1 MANQNEKN
9 LNGNNLIGVE
19 YDMDK
24 KDFQRCL
31 VAAEISTFVDAQ
43 GVNKPKSIFTVAQ
56 PGAGK
61 TALKSYIINEA
72 QKNDDFLKFIEFNP
86 DEISTHHKY
95 YSEIIEKYP
104 DNSHQILQRFTRIAL
119 DEYLRQRAVEMRCN
133 IMQEGTF
140 GSTEGYINI
149 LDFQKNG
156 GNAEIG
162 EVQKNGKRKIKHVN
176 GNYEIEINLMAVN
189 RYESLLSCFEREQ
202 DFAEMKLPPR
212 AVTIENHDRAYDKM
226 LETVAIVERE
236 KLFDKMRVFKRGYVE
251 SKPELIYIAGDNR
264 FPSVVDAIKSE
275 RDKQQRELFNNPDQ
289 YIKRME
295 NLNKRAKEYNN
306 SSLIRRLDNLNNT
319 FTKELN
325 QYNNCIEK

>member
-1 MANQNEKN
+1 
-9 LNGNNLIGVE
+9 
-19 YDMDK
+19 MDK

-133 IMQEGTF
+133 IM
-140 GSTEGYINI
+140 
-149 LDFQKNG
+149 
-156 GNAEIG
+156 
-162 EVQKNGKRKIKHVN
+162 
-176 GNYEIEINLMAVN
+176 
-189 RYESLLSCFEREQ
+189 
-202 DFAEMKLPPR
+202 
-212 AVTIENHDRAYDKM
+212 
-226 LETVAIVERE
+226 
-236 KLFDKMRVFKRGYVE
+236 
-251 SKPELIYIAGDNR
+251 
-264 FPSVVDAIKSE
+264 
-275 RDKQQRELFNNPDQ
+275 
-289 YIKRME
+289 
-295 NLNKRAKEYNN
+295 
-306 SSLIRRLDNLNNT
+306 
-319 FTKELN
+319 
-325 QYNNCIEK
+325 